1 MIKLLWN
8 SHKLVINQLEKNDI
22 QDDANYKWGIYHK
35 KFSDK
40 WIFEILGNVKYK
52 VIEDVQQ
59 IESEDTLIII
69 DSSVEKKKKF
79 L

>member
-8 SHKLVINQLEKNDI
+8 THKLTINQTNKNSSNDST
-22 QDDANYKWGIYHK
+22 DLSWGVYHK

-52 VIEDVQQ
+52 FIENVQQ
-59 IESEDTLIII
+59 IESKDTLIII
-69 DSSVEKKKKF
+69 DSSVDKKKK
-79 L
+79 LL